1 VRQRWLL
8 KLAWGPL
15 EMPLRRGLWVYQ
27 RDLLRRAFVAMR
39 AAVNVRTS
47 RLSDYWLRWRLRM
60 PAQRCAATR
69 ALAVQCYTSC

>member
-1 VRQRWLL
+1 MHQRWLL

-15 EMPLRRGLWVYQ
+15 ELPLRRGLWVYQ
-27 RDLLRRAFVAMR
+27 RDLLRRAFVAMQ

-60 PAQRCAATR
+60 PAQR
-69 ALAVQCYTSC
+69 